1 MSFTAGL
8 NRHLFTVSIA
18 FSPNPSAGSIRWAE
32 LIMEEIDLRHRRK
45 AYPATGG
52 RILGGA

>member
-1 MSFTAGL
+1 MFFYSRL
-8 NRHLFTVSIA
+8 EPSLVHRSIA

-52 RILGGA
+52 RILG